1 MRIIKYECA
10 LVKYE
15 IAILLSV
22 FKFLFVNNLQ
32 PLELGQWT
40 AHIQPPANGKLSIEE
55 QFVCFVSLSRFA
67 VRLPFLMRLDELDY
81 HLPREQIAQRPL
93 DRREASR
100 LLFLDRSSGLFEDG
114 LFVEFP
120 SLLRGDELLVFNNA
134 RVIPARLFGRRAGV
148 HSQPPSRATR
158 SEHLTGK
165 VEIFLTRELD
175 PETWE
180 ALVRPGR
187 KMQVGERVLFG
198 EGELEAEVLARGQLG
213 MRTLRFISHDQSS
226 ISQHFERLGHVP
238 LPPYID
244 RADETSD
251 RERYQ
256 TVFAKRPGA
265 IAAPTAGLHF
275 STEILEK
282 IRARGV
288 EICELT
294 LHVGLGTFQPIHGET
309 LESHV
314 MHAESYEILAET
326 ADRIQ
331 AARDAGRPI
340 LAIGT
345 TAVRALEDAALR
357 AAESGSANLVLS
369 GKAEARLFI
378 VPGFRFRVVEG
389 LLTNFHLPRST
400 LLALVCAF
408 AGREHVLA
416 AYNHAVEAG
425 YRFYSYGDCQLIR

>member
-1 MRIIKYECA
+1 
-10 LVKYE
+10 
-15 IAILLSV
+15 
-22 FKFLFVNNLQ
+22 
-32 PLELGQWT
+32 
-40 AHIQPPANGKLSIEE
+40 
-55 QFVCFVSLSRFA
+55 
-67 VRLPFLMRLDELDY
+67 MRLDELDY

-114 LFVEFP
+114 LFAELP

-175 PETWE
+175 SETWE

-198 EGELEAEVLARGQLG
+198 EGELEAEVLSRGQLG
-213 MRTLRFISHDQSS
+213 MRTLRFISHDQRS

-256 TVFAKRPGA
+256 TVFAKCPGA

-345 TAVRALEDAALR
+345 TVVRALEDAALR
-357 AAESGSANLVLS
+357 AGESGSSNLVLA
-369 GKAEARLFI
+369 GKADAQLFI

-416 AYNHAVEAG
+416 AYSHAVEAG
-425 YRFYSYGDCQLIR
+425 YRFYSYGDCLLVR

>member
-1 MRIIKYECA
+1 MQ
-10 LVKYE
+10 L
-15 IAILLSV
+15 
-22 FKFLFVNNLQ
+22 
-32 PLELGQWT
+32 
-40 AHIQPPANGKLSIEE
+40 
-55 QFVCFVSLSRFA
+55 VCFVYLDGFA
-67 VRLPFLMRLDELDY
+67 VRLPTSMRLDELDY

-93 DRREASR
+93 ARRDASR
-100 LLFLDRSSGLFEDG
+100 LLFLDRSSGVFEDR
-114 LFVEFP
+114 LFTEFLT
-120 SLLRGDELLVFNNA
+120 LLRGDELLVFNNA

-148 HSQPPSRATR
+148 HAQLPSLATR
-158 SEHLTGK
+158 TEHLTGE
-165 VEIFLTRELD
+165 VEIFLTREID
-175 PETWE
+175 SETWE

-198 EGELEAEVLARGQLG
+198 EGELEAEVLSRGRLG
-213 MRTLRFISHDQSS
+213 LRTLRFISHDRSNLSS
-226 ISQHFERLGHVP
+226 HFERLGHVP
-238 LPPYID
+238 LPPYIE
-244 RADETSD
+244 RADEASD

-275 STEILEK
+275 SPEILER
-282 IRARGV
+282 IGARGV

-309 LESHV
+309 LENHV
-314 MHAESYEILAET
+314 MHAESYEIPAPT

-331 AARDAGRPI
+331 TARDAGRPI

-345 TAVRALEDAALR
+345 TVIRALEDAALL
-357 AAESGSANLVLS
+357 AAESGSSNLVLA
-369 GKAEARLFI
+369 GKADAQLFI

-416 AYNHAVEAG
+416 AYKHAVEAG
-425 YRFYSYGDCQLIR
+425 YRFYSYGDCLLVR